1 MSRTHV
7 PASLRRLAYDRADG
21 LCEYCG
27 MPERFSFALHQIDH
41 IIAEKHGGATTADNL
56 ALSCILCN
64 KHKGSDLASLDPL
77 NGKITPLFHP
87 RRHVWLEHFI
97 LTFDGML
104 VSSTAEGRA
113 TIRLLQMN
121 QPERVEERRL
131 LRESGLW
138 LAQPSRPE

>member
-1 MSRTHV
+1 VSHTHI
-7 PASLRRLAYDRADG
+7 PASLRRLVYERAG
-21 LCEYCG
+21 GGCEYCR

-41 IIAEKHGGATTADNL
+41 IIAEKHGGATLADNL

-77 NGKITPLFHP
+77 TGAITPLFHP
-87 RRHVWLEHFI
+87 RRHAWQEHFA
-97 LTFDGML
+97 LESDGAL
-104 VSSTAEGRA
+104 VSATAEGRA

-131 LRESGLW
+131 LRASGLW
-138 LAQPSRPE
+138 LAH

>member
-7 PASLRRLAYDRADG
+7 PASLRRLADERAG
-21 LCEYCG
+21 GRCEYCQ
-27 MPERFSFALHQIDH
+27 MPGRFSFAQHQIDH
-41 IIAEKHGGATTADNL
+41 IIAEKHGGATVADNL

-77 NGKITPLFHP
+77 TGEIAPLFHP
-87 RRHVWLEHFI
+87 RRHVWLEHFA
-97 LTFDGML
+97 LACDGML

-121 QPERVEERRL
+121 LPERVEERRL
-131 LRESGLW
+131 LKESGLW
-138 LAQPSRPE
+138 LAQMLG